1 MKILIVEDD
10 LASREYLRNAIEMEG
25 HDYRIAVNGSEA
37 LDIFIDFKPELIL
50 CDIQMPVMDGLELLE
65 TVRSRKSN
73 AIFVM
78 LTAFSTEEYAIRA
91 FHLGANNYI
100 KKPIRQNELL
110 DLLTKYERIIKNR
123 RIGNPEIPGRL
134 SMREMKLHFK
144 SGDGALPKVVDFLL
158 GETGALFSN
167 DEKISIELGLMELIT
182 NAVEHGNLEI
192 SSSEKQVAQQN
203 GEFEDLVQNKLKNTV
218 LANREV
224 SIHFVM
230 NEEYCEWIIS
240 DEGNGFNWRDLQNNL
255 QEDRLYDLSGRGIFI
270 CQFLFDEMEYLGNG
284 NTVRVRKNFYPEEIH
299 HELHTEE

>member
-37 LDIFIDFKPELIL
+37 LDIYVDFKPELIL

-73 AIFVM
+73 SIFVM

-110 DLLTKYERIIKNR
+110 ELLTKYERIIKNR

-134 SMREMKLHFK
+134 SKRELKLHFK
-144 SGDGALPKVVDFLL
+144 SEDGSMPKVVDFLL
-158 GETGALFSN
+158 SETADLFSN
-167 DEKISIELGLMELIT
+167 DEKISIELGLMELLT

-192 SSSEKQVAQQN
+192 TSPEKQLASQN
-203 GEFEDLVQNKLKNTV
+203 GEFEELLQKKLQNKN
-218 LANREV
+218 LAEREV
-224 SIHFVM
+224 TVHFLM
-230 NEEYCEWIIS
+230 NEEYCEWIIM
-240 DEGNGFNWRDLQNNL
+240 DQGNGFNWQEMQSNL
-255 QEDRLYDLSGRGIFI
+255 QEDRLYELNGRGVFI
-270 CQFLFDEMEYLGNG
+270 CQFLFDEMEFQGNG
-284 NTVRVRKNFYPEEIH
+284 NTVRVRKNFFPSEVTIPE
-299 HELHTEE
+299 